1 MTSLLPLND
10 RANALSFC
18 TGSQYRGP
26 LLSFDPTTV
35 FFRLKGLRKIY
46 KEFL

>member
-10 RANALSFC
+10 RANVLSFSM
-18 TGSQYRGP
+18 GSQYRGP

-35 FFRLKGLRKIY
+35 FFSVERIQENL
-46 KEFL
+46 